1 MISSVLTSLNLPSL
15 RQKFEVSV
23 TSGSMTT
30 RNFSFDSAA
39 EDLFLSGIAASGLNP
54 WTT

>member
-30 RNFSFDSAA
+30 RNFSFDSEA